1 MRQVV
6 LVIVASLALPVSSVR
21 AETVRGAYPSAN
33 VQFLPAFVALE
44 KGFYKRDG
52 LDAQLISVRSA
63 VTAVQAL
70 LGNQIHF
77 IFSVGPQMPSIW
89 EGADIVLLAQMI
101 GRPTFSLVVT
111 PDIQKVTDL
120 KGKKM
125 GVSFGGS
132 TFSGTKAVLELYK
145 MNPDKDVQYI
155 SIPGSQP
162 KIAAMQQGII
172 QAALLAPP
180 SDYIAIKA
188 GFKRLVNLA
197 DLFKDTSFSGLA
209 ATGKTVREN
218 PQFVKRMV
226 RAIVRGVIHS
236 REYPEDAIQT
246 MVKHWRMEREVSVDA
261 YNLVKEALNPVPTE
275 KGVELMAH
283 WQSVALNVQPKRPVR
298 EYMDLRFV
306 NEVVAELGKK

>member
-1 MRQVV
+1 MWRVV
-6 LVIVASLALPVSSVR
+6 FFFVMLLILPPGSAR
-21 AETVRGAYPSAN
+21 AEPARGAYPSAN

-44 KGFYKRDG
+44 KGFYKREG
-52 LDAQLISVRSA
+52 LDAELISVRNA

-77 IFSVGPQMPSIW
+77 IFSVGPQMPSVW
-89 EGADIVLLAQMI
+89 EGADIILLAQMI
-101 GRPTFSLVVT
+101 GRPTFSMVVT
-111 PDIQKVTDL
+111 PDIQKVSDL
-120 KGKKM
+120 KGKKI

-132 TFSGTKAVLELYK
+132 TFAGTKALLELYK
-145 MNPDKDVQYI
+145 MNPEKDVQYV

-180 SDYIAIKA
+180 SDYVAIKS

-197 DLFKDTSFSGLA
+197 DIFKDTSFSGLA
-209 ATGKTVREN
+209 ATGKSIKDN

-236 REYPEDAIQT
+236 REYPEDAVQT
-246 MVKHWRMEREVSVDA
+246 MVKHWRMERDVAIDA

-283 WQSVALNVQPKRPVR
+283 WQSVALNVPPKRPVR

-306 NEVVAELGKK
+306 NEAMAELGKK

>member
-1 MRQVV
+1 MAR
-6 LVIVASLALPVSSVR
+6 LSLLLITWFILAATTAQ
-21 AETVRGAYPSAN
+21 AEPVRGAYPSAN

-44 KGFYKRDG
+44 KGFYKREG
-52 LDAQLISVRSA
+52 LAAELISVRNA

-89 EGADIVLLAQMI
+89 EGAEIILLAQMI
-101 GRPTFSLVVT
+101 GRPTFSMVVT
-111 PDIQKVTDL
+111 QDIQKVTDL
-120 KGKKM
+120 KGKKI

-132 TFSGTKAVLELYK
+132 TFAGTKALLELYK
-145 MNPDKDVQYI
+145 MNPEKDVQYV

-180 SDYIAIKA
+180 SDYVALKA

-209 ATGKTVREN
+209 ATGKTIREN

-226 RAIVRGVIHS
+226 RAIVRSVIHS
-236 REYPEDAIQT
+236 RDYSEDAIQT
-246 MVKHWRMEREVSVDA
+246 MIKHWRMERDVSVDA
-261 YNLVKEALNPVPTE
+261 YNLVKEALIPVPTE

-283 WQSVALNVQPKRPVR
+283 WQSVALNVQPKLPVR
-298 EYMDLRFV
+298 EDIEVLFV
-306 NEVVAELGKK
+306 KEFRVESEGK